1 LPRLCDLVPVRPA
14 PALILI
20 LAGIT
25 LVSLIE
31 TVHIYARTTPTG
43 SAASQL
49 ASLDVAVRGSV
60 AAWFSTATL
69 TLAALGAVVIYLV
82 RRHRVDDY
90 RGRYRVWLWVA
101 GALAWA
107 SLDAATGIHDAVGL
121 GIAILAGTPLDSLS
135 LASACTMSWL
145 VIYAL
150 LFGALAIRAALE
162 IWPSMPAFS
171 AVCVA
176 TLCYFLGGLAE
187 LEILSSE
194 SPLVASVIGSSL
206 VMLAH
211 VAVASSVLL
220 YARHVHLDAQGRLK
234 VHIDPSKRKKA
245 KPKSKARLKVVKED
259 KDDAA
264 AKSADKSIAASKSSQ
279 PAATGTS
286 PRFGAASGGS
296 SNQPA
301 KASAT
306 VTKATSSSYEDDDED
321 EDDGDDRVSKAER
334 RRLKKMARREQG
346 RRAA

>member
-1 LPRLCDLVPVRPA
+1 
-14 PALILI
+14 
-20 LAGIT
+20 
-25 LVSLIE
+25 
-31 TVHIYARTTPTG
+31 
-43 SAASQL
+43 
-49 ASLDVAVRGSV
+49 
-60 AAWFSTATL
+60 
-69 TLAALGAVVIYLV
+69 
-82 RRHRVDDY
+82 VDDY

-121 GIAILAGTPLDSLS
+121 GIAFIAGTSLDSTS
-135 LASACTMSWL
+135 LAAACTMSWL
-145 VIYAL
+145 AIYAL
-150 LFGALAIRAALE
+150 LFGVLTIRAALE
-162 IWPSMPAFS
+162 IWPSLPAFC

-187 LEILSSE
+187 LEIFTSE
-194 SPLVASVIGSSL
+194 SPLVASVIGSTL

-259 KDDAA
+259 KDDTV
-264 AKSADKSIAASKSSQ
+264 AKPAEKSIAASKSSQ
-279 PAATGTS
+279 PAAGTS
-286 PRFGAASGGS
+286 PRFGAASSGS